1 VLTGAILLLI
11 IAGIIA
17 VICQIL
23 VASNKRTM
31 TMDAQVKAQ
40 DITRIVESYVEDL
53 NIWGTLLDEYG
64 EEVIIENFDD
74 LAEGFYGQSTVI
86 RCVQLAPGGVVT
98 YMHPYEGNEGAYGH
112 DLFAD
117 PDRVVEATLARK
129 TGNIILSGPMSL
141 KQGGTGL
148 ISRIPVY
155 SNVSDE
161 PDHFW
166 GFAMLVL
173 NMDEINSQL
182 GLEQYV
188 NEGYEYR
195 LWRPNGDER
204 MIADESTSEDFTNA
218 VEVELT
224 LPTNIIWKL
233 AVQPK
238 NGWLD
243 RGYFATLCLTGLIVF
258 ILAMTYVEVA
268 YRKKKNREKDLAQQ
282 EELAA
287 AERANQAKREF
298 LSKMSHDIRTPINGV
313 IGMTHIALKNPKD
326 SARVEDCLHKIDTS
340 SQYLLSLVNDV
351 LDISRIEAGKE
362 VVNHAP
368 FPMLSVLEKCKTIIL
383 GQLEGKQIDF
393 IADFTGVQHPR
404 LVGDALH
411 LEQIFINILGNSV
424 KFTNEGDTI
433 SFRVTEDSYDGNT
446 VSFRFVL
453 EDTGIGM
460 SEEFLPKLFNEFSQ
474 EVDQSRTTY
483 KGTGLGMAIVK
494 QYVEMLGGQITV
506 ESALNVGTKFVILM
520 PISVDPDRSSEER
533 EEQDQ
538 TDLTGRKIL
547 LVEDNELNA
556 EIAEEM
562 LQDEGADV
570 TSAGNGRIAVEMFKK
585 SEAGQFDLILMDV
598 MMPEMNGL
606 EATRAIRSLDRADAK
621 EIPIIAMTANAF
633 EEDKRS
639 ALEAGMNAHVTKPID
654 VTVLMQ
660 TLREQINHR

>member
-1 VLTGAILLLI
+1 
-11 IAGIIA
+11 
-17 VICQIL
+17 
-23 VASNKRTM
+23 
-31 TMDAQVKAQ
+31 
-40 DITRIVESYVEDL
+40 
-53 NIWGTLLDEYG
+53 
-64 EEVIIENFDD
+64 
-74 LAEGFYGQSTVI
+74 
-86 RCVQLAPGGVVT
+86 
-98 YMHPYEGNEGAYGH
+98 
-112 DLFAD
+112 
-117 PDRVVEATLARK
+117 
-129 TGNIILSGPMSL
+129 
-141 KQGGTGL
+141 
-148 ISRIPVY
+148 
-155 SNVSDE
+155 
-161 PDHFW
+161 
-166 GFAMLVL
+166 
-173 NMDEINSQL
+173 
-182 GLEQYV
+182 
-188 NEGYEYR
+188 
-195 LWRPNGDER
+195 

-224 LPTNIIWKL
+224 LPTDITWKL

-258 ILAMTYVEVA
+258 LLAMTYVEMA
-268 YRKKKNREKDLAQQ
+268 YRKKRAAAKELERQ
-282 EELAA
+282 EELEA
-287 AERANQAKREF
+287 AERANLAKREF

-313 IGMTHIALKNPKD
+313 IGMTHIALKDPND
-326 SARVEDCLHKIDTS
+326 SQRVGDCLHKIDTS
-340 SQYLLSLVNDV
+340 SQYLLSLVNNV

-368 FPMLSVLEKCKTIIL
+368 FSMLSVLEKCKTVIQ
-383 GQLEGKQIDF
+383 GQLEGRQIDF
-393 IADFTGVQHPR
+393 VTDFTGMQHTR

-424 KFTNEGDTI
+424 KFTDAGDTI
-433 SFRVTEDSYDGNT
+433 SFRVTEDAWDGNT

-474 EVDQSRTTY
+474 DVSQSRTTY

-494 QYVEMLGGQITV
+494 QYVEMLDGQITV
-506 ESALNVGTKFVILM
+506 ESTLNVGTKFVIVM
-520 PISVDPDRSSEER
+520 PISVDLAQSAQEGQ
-533 EEQDQ
+533 EQ
-538 TDLTGRKIL
+538 TFPDLTGRKIL
-547 LVEDNELNA
+547 LVEDNALNA

-562 LQDEGADV
+562 LQDEGAEV
-570 TSAGNGRIAVEMFKK
+570 TSAGNGKVAVEMFEK

-660 TLREQINHR
+660 TLREQISQ